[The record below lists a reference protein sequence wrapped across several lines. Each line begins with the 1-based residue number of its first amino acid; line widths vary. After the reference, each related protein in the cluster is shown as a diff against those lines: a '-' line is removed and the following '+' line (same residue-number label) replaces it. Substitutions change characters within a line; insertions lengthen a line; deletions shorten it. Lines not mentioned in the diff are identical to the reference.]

1 MWLFAYKLIKKE
13 ICTKIV
19 THGRFLYTAEKMIQ
33 NRYRKDI
40 DKRGS
45 SLSIDTIEL
54 VYIVICICLLP
65 ILGKRLKT
73 SEFI

>member
-1 MWLFAYKLIKKE
+1 MWLFANKLIKKE